1 MLDIRVR
8 VRGVYIWGEELE
20 NKTKKKNKSMQ
31 IAILL
36 NDLFDP
42 ITIFFQQVGLN
53 LVVDRLDVNDL
64 LLANGLED
72 GAHGVLTGLLVSS
85 EGGFDLVGEVLVLW
99 KVKVFTDVTRF
110 VVHEGECSV
119 SNVDQHEF
127 GTGDVWDLRKIERG
141 GGWVSLYFM
150 EGTAKRRK
158 EKKRQTENKKT
169 QLRGGKNC

>member
-1 MLDIRVR
+1 
-8 VRGVYIWGEELE
+8 
-20 NKTKKKNKSMQ
+20 MQ

-72 GAHGVLTGLLVSS
+72 GAHGVLTGRLVSS

-99 KVKVFTDVTRF
+99 KVKVFTDVTRL

-127 GTGDVWDLRKIERG
+127 GTGDVWDLRKIERERG
-141 GGWVSLYFM
+141 GGGGGSLHVM